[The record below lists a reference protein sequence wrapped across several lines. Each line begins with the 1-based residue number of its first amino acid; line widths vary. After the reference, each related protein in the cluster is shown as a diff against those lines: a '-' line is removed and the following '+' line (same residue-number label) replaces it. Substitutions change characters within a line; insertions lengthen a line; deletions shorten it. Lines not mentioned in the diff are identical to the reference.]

1 MIGELVLEGVD
12 GIDALAD
19 LVGGG
24 GVVVLEGAG
33 MSTGSGIPDYR
44 GPNGSLRRHTPMT
57 YQEFTGS
64 AEGRR
69 RYWGRSHVGWEH
81 FRRAEPNAAHRA
93 VAALE
98 RAGFV
103 TGTITQNVDGLD
115 LAAGTGEVV
124 ELHGNL
130 DRVVCLSC
138 GEVTSRAELAVR
150 LREANPSFEAR
161 ISELHALNPDGD
173 ADLTDAQLEGFRTV
187 PCRRCGQDALKADV
201 VFFGETVPKDRVQ
214 RSFELLDAGRSLLVL
229 GSSLAVMSGYRFV
242 LHAARNDQPVA
253 IVTSGPTRGD
263 AKAAVRVDADLQV
276 VLPELLRR
284 LGV

>member
-1 MIGELVLEGVD
+1 MIEELTELVR
-12 GIDALAD
+12 AR
-19 LVGGG
+19 

-44 GPNGSLRRHTPMT
+44 GPNGSLTRHTPMT

-64 AEGRR
+64 AENRR

-81 FRRAEPNAAHRA
+81 FRRAEPNEAHRA

-115 LAAGTGEVV
+115 LAAGTREVV
-124 ELHGNL
+124 ELHGDL
-130 DRVVCLSC
+130 DRVVCLNC

-150 LREANPSFEAR
+150 LREANPAFDAR
-161 ISELHALNPDGD
+161 VEELNALNPDGD

-187 PCRRCGQDALKADV
+187 PCRRCGEDALKADV
-201 VFFGETVPKDRVQ
+201 VFFGENVPKERVE
-214 RSFELLDAGRSLLVL
+214 RSFELLDAGNSLLVL

-242 LHAARNDQPVA
+242 LHAAKTGKPVA
-253 IVTSGPTRGD
+253 IVTAGPTRGD
-263 AKAAVRVDADLQV
+263 AKATIRLDAPLQD
-276 VLPELLRR
+276 VLPELRQR

>member
-1 MIGELVLEGVD
+1 MTDPLG
-12 GIDALAD
+12 D
-19 LVGGG
+19 LTDLISGG

-44 GPNGSLRRHTPMT
+44 GPNGSLQRHTPMT

-64 AEGRR
+64 AENRR

-81 FRRAEPNAAHRA
+81 FRRARPNEAHRA

-98 RAGFV
+98 QAGLV

-115 LAAGTGEVV
+115 LAAGTREVV

-130 DRVVCLSC
+130 DRVVCLNC
-138 GEVTSRAELAVR
+138 GELTDRAELAVR
-150 LREANPSFEAR
+150 LTEANPDFHAR
-161 ISELHALNPDGD
+161 VEELHALNPDGD

-201 VFFGETVPKDRVQ
+201 VFFGETVPKDRVA

-242 LHAARNDQPVA
+242 LHAAKHGKPVA
-253 IVTSGPTRGD
+253 IVTAGPTRGD
-263 AKAAVRVDADLQV
+263 AKAQVRLDAPLQQ
-276 VLPELLRR
+276 VLPELLSR
-284 LGV
+284 LRVRAA